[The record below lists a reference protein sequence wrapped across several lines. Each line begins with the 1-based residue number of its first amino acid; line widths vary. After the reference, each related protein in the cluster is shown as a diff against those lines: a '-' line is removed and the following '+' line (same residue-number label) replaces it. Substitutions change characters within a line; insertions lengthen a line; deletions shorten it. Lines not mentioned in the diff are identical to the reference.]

1 MAELLVATEVSRSY
15 DVRGHDVL
23 ALRPTSLTVRS
34 GDVLAVTGPSG
45 TGKSTLVS
53 ILAGWDTPSSGRID
67 RPVRTVFLPQRVA
80 LVDTL
85 TVLDNIA
92 LAADPDRAAEVSDL
106 AAALLVD
113 HLLDRFPSETS
124 LGERQR
130 VGLARALH
138 AGAAVTILDEP
149 TAHQDGDHTRLVLD
163 ALTSL
168 PADRAVVV
176 ATHDP
181 VVVSVAT
188 EVVQLGRPGRTDGV
202 ASVARDVRWQ
212 GGGTTL

>member
-1 MAELLVATEVSRSY
+1 MSELLLAAREVTRSY
-15 DVRGHDVL
+15 EVRGHAVL
-23 ALRPTSLTVRS
+23 ALRPTSLMVQA

-53 ILAGWDTPSSGRID
+53 ILAGWDRPSSGTVE
-67 RPVRTVFLPQRVA
+67 RPVRTVFVPQRLA
-80 LVDTL
+80 LLDTL

-92 LAADPDRAAEVSDL
+92 LADAGRAADVPAL
-106 AAALLVD
+106 AAALSVD
-113 HLLDRFPSETS
+113 HLLERFPGEIS

-138 AGAAVTILDEP
+138 AGAPVTILDEP

-168 PADRAVVV
+168 PGDRAVVM
-176 ATHDP
+176 ATHDS
-181 VVVSVAT
+181 VVVAVAT
-188 EVVQLGRPGRTDGV
+188 SVVQLEAAV
-202 ASVARDVRWQ
+202 AAS
-212 GGGTTL
+212 

>member
-1 MAELLVATEVSRSY
+1 MTEPLLVASDVSRSY
-15 DVRGHDVL
+15 DVRGHAVL
-23 ALRPTSLTVRS
+23 ALRPTSLTVHAA
-34 GDVLAVTGPSG
+34 DVLVVTGPSG

-53 ILAGWDTPSSGRID
+53 ILAGWDRPSSGTVE
-67 RPVRTVFLPQRVA
+67 RPARTVFVPQRLA
-80 LVDTL
+80 LLDTL
-85 TVLDNIA
+85 TVQDNIA
-92 LAADPDRAAEVSDL
+92 LADAGRAAAVPAL
-106 AAALLVD
+106 AAALAVD
-113 HLLDRFPSETS
+113 HLLERFPGEIS

-176 ATHDP
+176 DHPDS
-181 VVVSVAT
+181 VVVAVASG
-188 EVVQLGRPGRTDGV
+188 VVQLEAAVV
-202 ASVARDVRWQ
+202 AS
-212 GGGTTL
+212 

>member
-1 MAELLVATEVSRSY
+1 MAEPLLVATDVSRSY
-15 DVRGHDVL
+15 DVRGHAVL
-23 ALRPTSLTVRS
+23 ALRPTSLTVRA

-53 ILAGWDTPSSGRID
+53 ILAGWDQPTAGTVERSAD
-67 RPVRTVFLPQRVA
+67 TVFVPQRVA

-92 LAADPDRAAEVSDL
+92 LAAVGDRSDDPRAL
-106 AAALLVD
+106 AAALAVD
-113 HLLDRFPSETS
+113 HLLDRFPGETS

-138 AGAAVTILDEP
+138 ARSAVTILDEP

-163 ALTSL
+163 ALAALS
-168 PADRAVVV
+168 ADRALVI

-181 VVVSVAT
+181 VVVA
-188 EVVQLGRPGRTDGV
+188 V
-202 ASVARDVRWQ
+202 ASVVLHLEAAAAS
-212 GGGTTL
+212 

>member
-1 MAELLVATEVSRSY
+1 MTEPLLVARDVSRSF

-23 ALRPTSLTVRS
+23 ALRPTSVVVRA
-34 GDVLAVTGPSG
+34 GHVLAVTGPSG

-53 ILAGWDTPSSGRID
+53 ILAGWDRPTSGVVQ
-67 RPVRTVFLPQRVA
+67 RPARTVFLPQRLA
-80 LVDTL
+80 LLDTL

-92 LAADPDRAAEVSDL
+92 LADAARASDVPAL
-106 AAALLVD
+106 AARLAVD
-113 HLLDRFPSETS
+113 HLLDRYPVETS

-130 VGLARALH
+130 IGLARAVH

-168 PADRAVVV
+168 PPDRAVVV
-176 ATHDP
+176 ATHDAI
-181 VVVSVAT
+181 VVEVAT
-188 EVVQLGRPGRTDGV
+188 EVVQLEAAV
-202 ASVARDVRWQ
+202 AS
-212 GGGTTL
+212 

>member
-1 MAELLVATEVSRSY
+1 MSDALLVATDVTRSY
-15 DVRGHDVL
+15 DVRGHAVL
-23 ALRPTSLTVRS
+23 ALRPTTLEVHG

-53 ILAGWDTPSSGRID
+53 ILAGWDRPTSGT
-67 RPVRTVFLPQRVA
+67 VGGEARTVFVPQRLA
-80 LVDTL
+80 LLDTL

-92 LAADPDRAAEVSDL
+92 VGAMDRADEVPGL
-106 AAALLVD
+106 AAALAVD
-113 HLLDRFPSETS
+113 HLLDRYPGEIS

-163 ALTSL
+163 ALTLL
-168 PADRAVVV
+168 PDDRALVI

-181 VVVSVAT
+181 VVVAVAT
-188 EVVQLGRPGRTDGV
+188 DVVQLEAAV
-202 ASVARDVRWQ
+202 AS
-212 GGGTTL
+212 